1 MHNLKLIFSSLIFL
15 FWIALNTCV
24 RPEGYIPAIK
34 DPRELESM
42 INRMVHR
49 YTQDIPK
56 VVQDKV
62 FMDSN
67 VAFDEFIAYFIA
79 KMREKDQ
86 LKTNVKK
93 LRENSNW
100 SQEELAEKLGVA
112 RTTVKY
118 LEAGEYVPSL
128 TLALRISHIF
138 NVSIEDVFELE

>member
-1 MHNLKLIFSSLIFL
+1 
-15 FWIALNTCV
+15 
-24 RPEGYIPAIK
+24 
-34 DPRELESM
+34 
-42 INRMVHR
+42 
-49 YTQDIPK
+49 
-56 VVQDKV
+56 
-62 FMDSN
+62 MDSN

-86 LKTNVKK
+86 LKTSVKK
-93 LRENSNW
+93 LRENANW
-100 SQEELAEKLGVA
+100 SQEELADKLGVA